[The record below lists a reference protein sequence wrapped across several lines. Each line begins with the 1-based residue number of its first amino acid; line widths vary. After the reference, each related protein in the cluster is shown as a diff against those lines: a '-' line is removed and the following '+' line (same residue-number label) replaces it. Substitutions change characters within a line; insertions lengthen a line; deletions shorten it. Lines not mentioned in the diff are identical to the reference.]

1 MDRRH
6 GVILL
11 AEIISQIGSQIK
23 REFWV
28 DRKIP
33 FNYIGQ
39 INANR
44 FSAGI
49 RCSLAQVVFPPGID
63 LCVLFVLF
71 EFNNLAQEIVQYA
84 ELDLYNVKMG
94 TPAKPYSYIF
104 SF

>member
-6 GVILL
+6 GVMLL
-11 AEIISQIGSQIK
+11 AEIISQIGSQSK

-33 FNYIGQ
+33 FKYIGQ

-49 RCSLAQVVFPPGID
+49 RPSLAQVVFPPGI
-63 LCVLFVLF
+63 
-71 EFNNLAQEIVQYA
+71 NLMCLIY
-84 ELDLYNVKMG
+84 
-94 TPAKPYSYIF
+94 PI
-104 SF
+104 